1 MRAYPSRRRIWLARF
16 IAVSA
21 DAMQLGLFPI
31 FAEGFASPFQIATD
45 LIVAAIMVMLL
56 GWHIAFLP
64 SFFLEAFPILDLA
77 PTWTIAV
84 LIATRGQQRP
94 PIIDVTEKPRAENDR

>member
-1 MRAYPSRRRIWLARF
+1 MRVTPPSRRRIWLARL

-21 DAMQLGLFPI
+21 DALQLGLFPV
-31 FAEGFASPFQIATD
+31 FAEGFASPFEIATD
-45 LIVAAIMVMLL
+45 VFVAGALTFLL

-64 SFFLEAFPILDLA
+64 GFLLEALPMFDLA

-84 LIATRGQQRP
+84 LIATRKRDEARP
-94 PIIDVTEKPRAENDR
+94 PIIDVTERGS